1 MAGTQQVRGPRRRLK
16 SSGRDLRFYPRP
28 NQNDPQN
35 MILKALSTEERSCLY
50 SRLESVLLKFG
61 EVLWE
66 PNGPIQ
72 SACFPDSGMV
82 SFVAEMRNGTTAE
95 VGMTGREGFVGTP
108 LILGARAAPLRAVV
122 QIDGGGFRIEPDALR
137 RILPQVPQ
145 LERMLRRYAHAQAM
159 QVAQTAAC
167 NCLHQV
173 PERLARW
180 LAMTHHLT
188 GCEFLPLTQEF
199 IAQMLGCRR
208 SSVTAAVGSLQRAGA
223 IVCGHGHVRIL
234 DPGLLESRA
243 CECFEVMRR
252 LCDLSVS

>member
-1 MAGTQQVRGPRRRLK
+1 MAGKQQVRGPGRRVK
-16 SSGRDLRFYPRP
+16 STGTDLRSYPRP
-28 NQNDPQN
+28 NQHDPQN
-35 MILKALSTEERSCLY
+35 MILKTLSAGERSCLFD
-50 SRLESVLLKFG
+50 RLEPVLLKFG

-66 PNGPIQ
+66 PNGLIQ

-95 VGMTGREGFVGTP
+95 VGMTGREGFVGTA
-108 LILGARAAPLRAVV
+108 LILGARDAPLRAVV
-122 QIDGGGFRIEPDALR
+122 QIEGGAFRIESDALR
-137 RILPQVPQ
+137 RILPQVPH
-145 LERMLRRYAHAQAM
+145 LERMLRRYAYAQAM

-180 LAMTHHLT
+180 LGMTHQLT

-208 SSVTAAVGSLQRAGA
+208 SSVTPAVGSLQRAGA
-223 IVCGHGHVRIL
+223 IECGHGHIRIL
-234 DPGLLESRA
+234 DLGLLESRA
-243 CECFEVMRR
+243 CECFGVMRR
-252 LCDLSVS
+252 LCNLAVS